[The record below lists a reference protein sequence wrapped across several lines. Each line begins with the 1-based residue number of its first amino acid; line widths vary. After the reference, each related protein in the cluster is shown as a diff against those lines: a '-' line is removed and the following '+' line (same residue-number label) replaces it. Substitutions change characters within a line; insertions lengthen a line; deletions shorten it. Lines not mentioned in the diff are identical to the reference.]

1 MAVFPGGESVDHYQ
15 YLGVGRSASP
25 NQIEAAARLA
35 LLRHGADA
43 ELTDRIMDAWYVV
56 GDPDRRFE
64 YDFWLL
70 THPSPTGALAAV
82 GDGAAPARIPE
93 PDLPRSPGQR
103 RPPGTLPPAG
113 SLPPTLL
120 GIPDGAAAAVPAGTQ
135 PWRGEVSGHVEGFR
149 ARLGRHRRALFLCL
163 VAVTLCLLVVLVTSA
178 ASAGMLLVNGLCW
191 VGLFMVGRLWPREK
205 LPAARER

>member
-1 MAVFPGGESVDHYQ
+1 MAVFPRGESVDHYQ

-70 THPSPTGALAAV
+70 THPSPTGAFASL

-93 PDLPRSPGQR
+93 TDLPRSLGQR
-103 RPPGTLPPAG
+103 RPPGALPPAG
-113 SLPPTLL
+113 SLPSSLL
-120 GIPDGAAAAVPAGTQ
+120 GIPNGTDAAGPAEAPSWNGKAPRRLQ
-135 PWRGEVSGHVEGFR
+135 GFL
-149 ARLGRHRRALFLCL
+149 AGIGQHRRALFLGL
-163 VAVTLCLLVVLVTSA
+163 VASTLGLLIVLVTSA
-178 ASAGMLLVNGLCW
+178 PSTGMLLVNGLCW
-191 VGLFMVGRLWPREK
+191 VGLVLVGRLWPREK
-205 LPAARER
+205 VPVSRNP

>member
-1 MAVFPGGESVDHYQ
+1 MDHYQ

-70 THPSPTGALAAV
+70 THPSSTGALASV

-93 PDLPRSPGQR
+93 PDLPRLPGKR

-113 SLPPTLL
+113 SIPSTLL
-120 GIPDGAAAAVPAGTQ
+120 GIPDGTAAAVPAET
-135 PWRGEVSGHVEGFR
+135 PSWRAEAPGRVEGFR
-149 ARLGRHRRALFLCL
+149 AGLGRHRRAFFLCL
-163 VAVTLCLLVVLVTSA
+163 VAVTLGLVVVLVTSA
-178 ASAGMLLVNGLCW
+178 PSPGMLLVNGLCW
-191 VGLFMVGRLWPREK
+191 VGLVLVGRLWPREK
-205 LPAARER
+205 VQLSRDR